1 MPENAGLRVATYN
14 IRNIRA
20 IDRDSWW
27 WRRRNRLGA
36 AIRAVDADVWGLQ
49 EVYRA
54 QSDWLDAH
62 VFGNGWDHFGQGRNR
77 GGGGEMCP
85 VWARCGRLEIT
96 DGTARWYG
104 ATPTRPGSL
113 VEGARFPRLAS
124 LVEVRGPDGVSFVVA
139 NTHLDERSTERRRDS
154 LTQLATWL
162 RCQRNGRPIIVMGDL
177 NCTLNDPPIEALR
190 VLGLKPVLA
199 PGDGPTANDFG
210 RNPNCR
216 QIDHIFVSDHWTIN
230 TATVVR
236 EAGHS
241 SDHWPVVAELFL
253 QSSESHRAG

>member
-1 MPENAGLRVATYN
+1 MPTFG
-14 IRNIRA
+14 
-20 IDRDSWW
+20 
-27 WRRRNRLGA
+27 
-36 AIRAVDADVWGLQ
+36 GLQ

-62 VFGNGWDHFGQGRNR
+62 VFGNGWTTSGRVETV
-77 GGGGEMCP
+77 GAEEKC
-85 VWARCGRLEIT
+85 ARCGRGADVLEIT

-113 VEGARFPRLAS
+113 VEGRPIPPLG
-124 LVEVRGPDGVSFVVA
+124 LIVEVRGPDGVSFVVA